1 MAQALSEESGVKIDR
16 EWRPLR
22 NQGVSAQCNKGT
34 KRVRGVQ
41 PQISVRA
48 AAAERVDNSTAVTLR
63 LFLHRDVT
71 DKSVQTD

>member
-1 MAQALSEESGVKIDR
+1 MASTEESGC
-16 EWRPLR
+16 E
-22 NQGVSAQCNKGT
+22 CNKGT

-48 AAAERVDNSTAVTLR
+48 AAAERVDNSTTVTLR

-71 DKSVQTD
+71 DKFPDGHETHETPLREPQT